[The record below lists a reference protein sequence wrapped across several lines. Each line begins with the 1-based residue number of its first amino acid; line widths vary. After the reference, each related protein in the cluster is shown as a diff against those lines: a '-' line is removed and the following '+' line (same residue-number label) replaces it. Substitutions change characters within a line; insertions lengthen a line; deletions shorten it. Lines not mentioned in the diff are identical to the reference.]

1 MVMQNAIESTM
12 PGRIPEVNRSP
23 IDTLAMTPKMMKRM
37 LGGIS
42 IPSTELPATTPT
54 ENPVV
59 WPWRTISG
67 TAILVKIDAEA
78 IEVPVQAANTA
89 LAPTVAMAR
98 PPRRRFNSSAATSNV
113 SRPIA
118 GGRDEQPHEDEQGN
132 DGVGIGGNGG
142 CGGPGKQLARDFH
155 ALHRE
160 YAGERQEHQRH
171 SDMHSGLNQNDA
183 AQHGQRANH
192 DVTHS
197 GGLPCPNACAN
208 SWPANKTY

>member
-54 ENPVV
+54 ENAGGMAVADHF
-59 WPWRTISG
+59 RHRDLGEDRRGGDRGAG
-67 TAILVKIDAEA
+67 TGGEYGVGADRSHRETAA
-78 IEVPVQAANTA
+78 QAFQHQRSHVER
-89 LAPTVAMAR
+89 VAAHCR
-98 PPRRRFNSSAATSNV
+98 
-113 SRPIA
+113 
-118 GGRDEQPHEDEQGN
+118 GRDEQPHEDEQGN
-132 DGVGIGGNGG
+132 DAVGIGGNGG

-197 GGLPCPNACAN
+197 GSLPCPNACAN